1 MPSDSWPAWNEE
13 EVNLHMN
20 LPESAPRPLVVQPA
34 PSGAIRTIIKSFNG
48 TVLRR
53 MPSPCIPSGT
63 SSRPGTS
70 QSRLF
75 RPISPR
81 Y

>member
-34 PSGAIRTIIKSFNG
+34 PSGAIRTIIKSFS
-48 TVLRR
+48 TE
-53 MPSPCIPSGT
+53 P
-63 SSRPGTS
+63 
-70 QSRLF
+70 F
-75 RPISPR
+75 
-81 Y
+81 